1 MKRRFVPPLP
11 SILPKDA
18 FFGRGPNAG
27 PKIIMTDDSDAERN
41 AVKKLWPNIE
51 LLFCIFHL
59 LQAFWRWL
67 WSAGYKISKI
77 DRPQLYNLFRALVFV
92 QTDSDYD
99 EKKRPLLRNRVV
111 KKYKNLEDHL
121 SKNVLPRKDE
131 WPLAYRYQNNL
142 TTHNVNTTNY
152 VEVSFRLTK
161 ENQFNRVKA
170 YNFPDLLDIIL
181 DDSIYYINRHV

>member
-1 MKRRFVPPLP
+1 
-11 SILPKDA
+11 
-18 FFGRGPNAG
+18 
-27 PKIIMTDDSDAERN
+27 MTDDSDAERN
-41 AVKKLWPNIE
+41 AVKKLWPNVE

-67 WSAGYKISKI
+67 WNADHKISKI

-99 EKKRPLLRNRVV
+99 EKKGTLLRNRVV

-121 SKNVLPRKDE
+121 SKNVLPRKDK
-131 WPLAYRYQNNL
+131 WSLAYQYQNNL

-152 VEVSFRLTK
+152 VEVSFRLTN

-181 DDSIYYINRHV
+181 NDSIYYINR